1 MTTPTAYREAPQPA
15 CPELRKTLGHC
26 LAAAILLLSAS
37 ASAQTADD
45 APRTEAADWIVSET
59 ASPVDYSRQVS
70 ATMLSAA
77 PPGEREMSFAMHCR
91 QGKTELVLGVPDF
104 ARYPAGTALVLE
116 FLPLTEEAMRDQT
129 VERRWVQHRGQEQ
142 RWNELSGTTDVSLRG
157 DTVGFLKQLPDGGRL
172 FVRMKDKQGDMHE
185 AEFDLTGFDP
195 VREKLASACGW
206 PA

>member
-1 MTTPTAYREAPQPA
+1 MKTLPADREVPQSAGPG
-15 CPELRKTLGHC
+15 LRKGLGFGL
-26 LAAAILLLSAS
+26 LAAVLLLSAP
-37 ASAQTADD
+37 ASAQPADD
-45 APRTEAADWIVSET
+45 APRAEAVDWVISET

-77 PPGEREMSFAMHCR
+77 SSGEREMSFAMHCR
-91 QGKTELVLGVPDF
+91 QGRTELVLGIGDF

-116 FLPLTEEAMRDQT
+116 FLALDQEAMRDQT
-129 VERRWVQHRGQEQ
+129 VERRWVQQRGQER

-157 DTVGFLKQLPDGGRL
+157 DAVAFLKQLPDGGRL
-172 FVRMKDKQGDMHE
+172 FVRAKDRQGVLHE
-185 AEFDLTGFDP
+185 AEFDLAGFGP